1 MFYCLTGNII
11 RTDASAVVI
20 DCGGVGFLCYT
31 TSNTV
36 NKIAGKKNGVTLYTH
51 LNVKEDA
58 LDLYG
63 FYDEGEL
70 DCFRLLI
77 SVTGVGPKAALSIL
91 SQLSADKLAL
101 CVASS
106 DAKTI
111 TSAPGVGP
119 KIAQRIV
126 LELKD
131 KLKSSIPAF
140 AAEGFVAAAASATEK
155 SNTSEAVAALVSLG
169 YAQSDA
175 AVAVGGLDSSLTAE
189 ELIKRA
195 LRLLA
200 RGL

>member
-1 MFYCLTGNII
+1 MIE
-11 RTDASAVVI
+11 
-20 DCGGVGFLCYT
+20 CGGVGFLCFT

-36 NKIAGKKNGVTLYTH
+36 NKIAQRKNGVTLYTH

-63 FYDEGEL
+63 FYDESEL

-91 SQLSADKLAL
+91 SQMSADKLAL
-101 CVASS
+101 CVASG

-111 TSAPGVGP
+111 TTAPGVGP

-131 KLKSSIPAF
+131 KLKSSMPMF
-140 AAEGFVAAAASATEK
+140 ASDSTVAQAAAASEL
-155 SNTSEAVAALVSLG
+155 SNTAEAVAALVSLG

-175 AVAVGGLDSSLTAE
+175 AVAVGGLDSSLSVG
-189 ELIKRA
+189 ELIKKA
-195 LRLLA
+195 LSLLA
-200 RGL
+200 RSI